1 MKIRLNKIQKD
12 LNLDL
17 STIVEF
23 LRNKGFEIK
32 EEPNAVVSEEGYN
45 MLVEKFYVDKN
56 IRIQAEGFIQERQ
69 NKKNTKIVAIDE
81 PKKEE
86 PIKSN
91 RFDIFV
97 SYSRADIDIVRKL
110 VDDIHVKTNARC
122 WVDWNGIESGDQF
135 VDVIINAI
143 DKVNTVLFIL
153 SDNSMSSEFARREI
167 DYARNTGKKIVPV
180 VVDGGKL
187 RGWFLFFFGSVDY
200 IDIKVPMQ
208 YDKLLRNIGDWYGAN
223 MKSQEPLSL
232 PAETVEKKATV
243 SHPVKEDAVDT
254 GLKKILSIPREQ
266 KGLLCLACT
275 NKKDKS
281 IAYFTGEEWNSL
293 SNGVQ
298 SQYAKTGVS
307 IYDDGHTFIIAHG
320 DCKKTDGG
328 MEFKFGGWG
337 KEFFG
342 VKNYKS
348 KPVEFITG
356 YNDTKAIVE
365 QCKGKKD
372 KCGILGVPAAEAAW
386 NYKANEYD
394 NLQWYLP
401 SISEVYLI
409 YRYKD
414 KISVF
419 LNMYF
424 FEKDEIANKEYWSS
438 TVSCYGALGVGMI
451 SGHIYC
457 YNDRSNSHRV
467 RAVALAK

>member
-1 MKIRLNKIQKD
+1 MEQK
-12 LNLDL
+12 
-17 STIVEF
+17 
-23 LRNKGFEIK
+23 K
-32 EEPNAVVSEEGYN
+32 YN
-45 MLVEKFYVDKN
+45 
-56 IRIQAEGFIQERQ
+56 
-69 NKKNTKIVAIDE
+69 
-81 PKKEE
+81 
-86 PIKSN
+86 
-91 RFDIFV
+91 IFV

-110 VDDIHVKTNARC
+110 VDDIHTKSNARC

-143 DKVNTVLFIL
+143 DKVDTVLFIL

-208 YDKLLRNIGDWYGAN
+208 YDKLLRNIGDWYGADV
-223 MKSQEPLSL
+223 KSQEPLSP
-232 PAETVEKKATV
+232 PAETVEKKATE
-243 SHPVKEDAVDT
+243 SRLVKEDAVDT
-254 GLKKILSIPREQ
+254 GLKKILSIPRKQ
-266 KGLLCLACT
+266 KGLLCLACI

-281 IAYFTGEEWNSL
+281 IAYFTTDEWESI
-293 SNGVQ
+293 SESIK

-307 IYDDGHTFIIAHG
+307 IYDDGHTFIIAPE
-320 DCKKTDGG
+320 DCKAEDGRG
-328 MEFKFGGWG
+328 RFQFGGSG
-337 KEFFG
+337 MAFVG
-342 VKNYKS
+342 VKNYES

-372 KCGILGVPAAEAAW
+372 KYGILGVPAAEAAW

-414 KISVF
+414 EINGF
-419 LNMYF
+419 LSRYF
-424 FEKDEIANKEYWSS
+424 LRGAQIEECHYWSS
-438 TVSCYGALGVGMI
+438 TAHGQCSSWYVYMYYGFSI
-451 SGHIYC
+451 NNYHRNYSF
-457 YNDRSNSHRV
+457 RV
-467 RAVALAK
+467 RAVSFAK

>member
-1 MKIRLNKIQKD
+1 MEQK
-12 LNLDL
+12 
-17 STIVEF
+17 
-23 LRNKGFEIK
+23 K
-32 EEPNAVVSEEGYN
+32 YN
-45 MLVEKFYVDKN
+45 
-56 IRIQAEGFIQERQ
+56 
-69 NKKNTKIVAIDE
+69 
-81 PKKEE
+81 
-86 PIKSN
+86 
-91 RFDIFV
+91 IFV

-110 VDDIHVKTNARC
+110 VDDIHAKSKARC

-143 DKVNTVLFIL
+143 DKVDTVLFIL
-153 SDNSMSSEFARREI
+153 SDNSMASEFARREI

-223 MKSQEPLSL
+223 MKSQKPLSL

-243 SHPVKEDAVDT
+243 SRPVKEDAVDT

-293 SNGVQ
+293 SIDVQ

-307 IYDDGHTFIIAHG
+307 IYDDGHAFIIAPE
-320 DCKKTDGG
+320 DCKAEDSHD
-328 MEFKFGGWG
+328 EFQFGGVG
-337 KEFFG
+337 MDFVG
-342 VKNYKS
+342 VKNHESGY
-348 KPVEFITG
+348 VGFITG

-365 QCKGKKD
+365 QCKGKEDKD
-372 KCGILGVPAAEAAW
+372 GILGAPAAEAAW

-438 TVSCYGALGVGMI
+438 TVSCYGARLVYM
-451 SGHIYC
+451 SGGFSGI
-457 YNDRSNSHRV
+457 NGRTNSYRV

>member
-1 MKIRLNKIQKD
+1 MEQK
-12 LNLDL
+12 
-17 STIVEF
+17 
-23 LRNKGFEIK
+23 K
-32 EEPNAVVSEEGYN
+32 YN
-45 MLVEKFYVDKN
+45 
-56 IRIQAEGFIQERQ
+56 
-69 NKKNTKIVAIDE
+69 
-81 PKKEE
+81 
-86 PIKSN
+86 
-91 RFDIFV
+91 IFV

-110 VDDIHVKTNARC
+110 VDDIHAKSKARC

-187 RGWFLFFFGSVDY
+187 RGWFLFFFGSVDF

-223 MKSQEPLSL
+223 VKSQEPLSL
-232 PAETVEKKATV
+232 PAETVGKKAAV
-243 SHPVKEDAVDT
+243 SRLVKEDAVDT
-254 GLKKILSIPREQ
+254 ALKKILSIPREQ

-293 SNGVQ
+293 SIDVQ

-307 IYDDGHTFIIAHG
+307 IYDDGHTFIIAPE
-320 DCKKTDGG
+320 DCKAEDGHDI
-328 MEFKFGGWG
+328 FQFGGSRMA
-337 KEFFG
+337 FVG
-342 VKNYKS
+342 VKNYES
-348 KPVEFITG
+348 EPVEFITG

-372 KCGILGVPAAEAAW
+372 KYGILGVPAAEAAW

-394 NLQWYLP
+394 NLQ
-401 SISEVYLI
+401 
-409 YRYKD
+409 
-414 KISVF
+414 
-419 LNMYF
+419 
-424 FEKDEIANKEYWSS
+424 
-438 TVSCYGALGVGMI
+438 
-451 SGHIYC
+451 
-457 YNDRSNSHRV
+457 
-467 RAVALAK
+467 

>member
-1 MKIRLNKIQKD
+1 MEQK
-12 LNLDL
+12 
-17 STIVEF
+17 
-23 LRNKGFEIK
+23 K
-32 EEPNAVVSEEGYN
+32 YN
-45 MLVEKFYVDKN
+45 
-56 IRIQAEGFIQERQ
+56 
-69 NKKNTKIVAIDE
+69 
-81 PKKEE
+81 
-86 PIKSN
+86 
-91 RFDIFV
+91 IFV

-110 VDDIHVKTNARC
+110 VDDIHAKSKARC
-122 WVDWNGIESGDQF
+122 WIDWNGIESGDQF

-143 DKVNTVLFIL
+143 DKVDTVLFIL

-223 MKSQEPLSL
+223 VKSQEPLSP

-243 SHPVKEDAVDT
+243 SRPVKEDAVDI

-293 SNGVQ
+293 SNDVQ

-307 IYDDGHTFIIAHG
+307 IYDDGHTFIIAPE
-320 DCKKTDGG
+320 DCKAEDGHD
-328 MEFKFGGWG
+328 EFQFGGVG
-337 KEFFG
+337 MDFVG
-342 VKNYKS
+342 VKSYES
-348 KPVEFITG
+348 EPVEFITG

-365 QCKGKKD
+365 QCKGKED
-372 KCGILGVPAAEAAW
+372 KKGILGVPAAEAAW
-386 NYKANEYD
+386 NYKANEFD
-394 NLQWYLP
+394 SLQWYLP
-401 SISEVYLI
+401 SVSELHLI

-414 KISVF
+414 KINRF
-419 LNMYF
+419 LSRYF
-424 FEKDEIANKEYWSS
+424 LRGAQIEEWHYWSS
-438 TVSCYGALGVGMI
+438 TTPGQCRSWPVHMDYGYSNGN
-451 SGHIYC
+451 Y
-457 YNDRSNSHRV
+457 YRSFSYRV